1 MPQRTSQDHSIPNLT
16 QIISSQFT
24 RLNDACST
32 NNLHPFSRTQNV
44 LQSKQHSERQLPSGT
59 ENVTNA
65 PRQPLIAVIAAFNE
79 DRFIGSVVLKT
90 LHYVDHVIVVDD
102 GSQDNT
108 AQIAR
113 EAGAIVIQ
121 HEQNKGKAQAIN
133 TGLKH
138 ARDLDASIVVLLDAD
153 GQHDPAEIPALIEPV
168 QTDKADI
175 VVGSRF
181 LGVRSRIPRWRIFG
195 QHALTLATN
204 VASGVMLTDSQS
216 GFRAL
221 SHDALNAMKFRPKGG
236 FSIES
241 EMQFLVQQ
249 HRLTVEEVPVQMSYE
264 EKSKRNPFGH
274 GLQVLNGIM
283 ALVGQHRPLFFFGT
297 PGALLIILG
306 MIMGVI
312 VVQLYNQHQTLAVGY
327 ALISIVLFLIGV
339 QALFTGIIL
348 HTIRA
353 FLTDYNQ

>member
-1 MPQRTSQDHSIPNLT
+1 M
-16 QIISSQFT
+16 
-24 RLNDACST
+24 
-32 NNLHPFSRTQNV
+32 
-44 LQSKQHSERQLPSGT
+44 
-59 ENVTNA
+59 TNA
-65 PRQPLIAVIAAFNE
+65 SRQPIIAVIAAYNE

-90 LHYVDHVIVVDD
+90 RHYVDQVIVVDD

-108 AQIAR
+108 ARIAK
-113 EAGAIVIQ
+113 EAGAIVIE
-121 HEQNKGKAQAIN
+121 HDTNKGKAQAIN
-133 TGLKH
+133 SGLKH
-138 ARDLDASIVVLLDAD
+138 ARDLNASIVVLLDAD
-153 GQHDPAEIPALIEPV
+153 GQHDPAEIPALITPV
-168 QTDKADI
+168 QSNKADI

-216 GFRAL
+216 GYRAL
-221 SHDALNAMKFRPKGG
+221 SSAALQAMRFRPTGG

-249 HRLTVEEVPVQMSYE
+249 HRLTVEEVPVQMTYE
-264 EKSKRNPFGH
+264 EKAKRNPFRH

-297 PGALLIILG
+297 PGALLILFG
-306 MIMGVI
+306 MIMGII
-312 VVQLYNQHQTLAVGY
+312 VVQRYNEYQNLAVGY
-327 ALISIVLFLIGV
+327 ALISIALFLIGI
-339 QALFTGIIL
+339 QALFTGVIL

-353 FLTDYNQ
+353 FLTNYDE

>member
-1 MPQRTSQDHSIPNLT
+1 M
-16 QIISSQFT
+16 
-24 RLNDACST
+24 
-32 NNLHPFSRTQNV
+32 
-44 LQSKQHSERQLPSGT
+44 
-59 ENVTNA
+59 TNA
-65 PRQPLIAVIAAFNE
+65 ARQPIIAVIAAFNE

-113 EAGAIVIQ
+113 EAGATVIE
-121 HEQNKGKAQAIN
+121 HAANKGKAQAIN
-133 TGLKH
+133 TGLKT
-138 ARDLDASIVVLLDAD
+138 ARDMDPSIVVLLDAD
-153 GQHDPAEIPALIEPV
+153 GQHDPAEIPALIKPV
-168 QTDKADI
+168 QTEQADI

-216 GFRAL
+216 GYRAL
-221 SHDALNAMKFRPKGG
+221 SSSALQALNFRPKGG

-241 EMQFLVQQ
+241 EMQFLVQK
-249 HRLTVEEVPVQMSYE
+249 HRLTVEEVPVQMTYE
-264 EKSKRNPFGH
+264 EKSKRNPFRH

-283 ALVGQHRPLFFFGT
+283 TLVGQHRPLFFFGT
-297 PGALLIILG
+297 PGAFLILLGL
-306 MIMGVI
+306 IMGGI
-312 VVQLYNQHQTLAVGY
+312 VVQRYDQYQTLAVGY
-327 ALISIVLFLIGV
+327 ALISVVLFLIGI
-339 QALFTGIIL
+339 QALFTGVIL

-353 FLTDYNQ
+353 FLTDYDD